1 MARMSLPHSFQSHLY
16 ASSWFLQ
23 SVDPAA
29 GGGGG
34 GEKEDR
40 SGPSFPIGQQ
50 LLCRTGKGWKGRS
63 LDAHL

>member
-29 GGGGG
+29 GE
-34 GEKEDR
+34 GER
-40 SGPSFPIGQQ
+40 R
-50 LLCRTGKGWKGRS
+50 RTGQGPASLSVSSCFAGQEKGWKGRS